1 MRPRCQP
8 LRFIC
13 IPNERIM
20 PEHTC
25 FAFAMCLV
33 PLGRRVCKLHQVGTN
48 YTLPAPIFNVVEVA
62 AFASE
67 IILVTT
73 RKIHLLTVYWMGSV
87 CTTLHLARIGFF
99 KSHRKESIR

>member
-25 FAFAMCLV
+25 FAFPMCLV

-73 RKIHLLTVYWMGSV
+73 RRDTLVDGILDGV
-87 CTTLHLARIGFF
+87 CLYNVALGTDRVFQVAQEGIN
-99 KSHRKESIR
+99 